1 MERSRN
7 IARAA
12 LNVYDEA
19 WVAVG
24 EGFSEEAVPRPP
36 ASCSSGAVQV
46 LPPFCVSS
54 HSL

>member
-1 MERSRN
+1 MERIRN

-12 LNVYDEA
+12 LNVYDEV

-24 EGFSEEAVPRPP
+24 EGFSEAVPRPP